1 MQIIIS
7 KEDLLYAVN
16 AVEKAVSNKN
26 TLPSLAGIM
35 ITAEKDRVSFRAT
48 DLELAIECV
57 VNAQVKEEGQTIAPG
72 KKLSALARL
81 LPECPIQLKFEKDV
95 LQLIYDGSSVDIPCF
110 STEDFPLL
118 PKNHGEIEGSMPV
131 RAFKRLVRQ
140 VGIAAAPDELRPV
153 FAGVYTEIDQADL
166 VMVAT
171 DTHRLAKGQGVWE
184 GQGEATLL
192 IPNRALQEVARLAAN
207 DEDMIHISAGKNQIF
222 FTFANLT
229 FTTRMIVGQYP
240 DYRQVIPGEEMFRGE
255 IVIEKRRFT
264 ESLERAALISRNTVG
279 KSNTVRLSMED
290 GGIRVSAE
298 VPDEGRIEEQLPARC
313 EGEYFVISYN
323 VKYLLDVLRILDS
336 ERVRLRLTGANT
348 PGIILGDGY
357 DAEEYLYLLLPL
369 RSSATK

>member
-131 RAFKRLVRQ
+131 RAFKRLVFIPRST
-140 VGIAAAPDELRPV
+140 RP
-153 FAGVYTEIDQADL
+153 T
-166 VMVAT
+166 
-171 DTHRLAKGQGVWE
+171 W
-184 GQGEATLL
+184 
-192 IPNRALQEVARLAAN
+192 
-207 DEDMIHISAGKNQIF
+207 
-222 FTFANLT
+222 
-229 FTTRMIVGQYP
+229 
-240 DYRQVIPGEEMFRGE
+240 
-255 IVIEKRRFT
+255 
-264 ESLERAALISRNTVG
+264 
-279 KSNTVRLSMED
+279 
-290 GGIRVSAE
+290 
-298 VPDEGRIEEQLPARC
+298 
-313 EGEYFVISYN
+313 
-323 VKYLLDVLRILDS
+323 
-336 ERVRLRLTGANT
+336 
-348 PGIILGDGY
+348 
-357 DAEEYLYLLLPL
+357 
-369 RSSATK
+369 